1 MLNFEGKGVG
11 RAYGRAHVWI
21 LVWLVKDVVLTT
33 DRGIV
38 DIAVGSDGG
47 GEADGR

>member
-1 MLNFEGKGVG
+1 MLNIEEKGAG
-11 RAYGRAHVWI
+11 RAYCGAHVWI
-21 LVWLVKDVVLTT
+21 LVWLVKDIVLTT

-38 DIAVGSDGG
+38 DITVGSDGG